1 MNMTARELSESLNI
15 SYPVAA
21 GICTL
26 LEESGAIETI
36 GKKTHWTGRGKK
48 IKVYNFSN
56 DININFKRLM
66 RETKHIPNM

>member
-21 GICTL
+21 GLCTL
-26 LEESGAIETI
+26 LEESGEIETV
-36 GKKTHWTGRGKK
+36 GKKTHWTGKGKK
-48 IKVYNFSN
+48 TKVYNFPN
-56 DININFKRLM
+56 NININFKKLM